1 MIAAQLKKDIESFY
15 QRCLK
20 ENPLFTR
27 IMNGEVTVTEIS
39 QFTTDILYLISHT
52 PIYLQLAEKIAREK
66 NMGRIANYFEEKITE
81 EEGHDEWA
89 KNDLSKMKKS
99 HAVNSTSVSGAM
111 KKLVS
116 YIEKTI
122 RENPNN
128 YVPYIFFAEYFTV
141 IATPPLVGALKKNM
155 QFDESMLSVFTNH
168 AELDKHH
175 VAEGMT
181 AIDSIY
187 SGKND
192 LQGFQKTL
200 SEIFELYLGVGR
212 EVSRNKKAA

>member
-20 ENPLFTR
+20 DNPLFVR
-27 IMNGEVTVTEIS
+27 IMNGQVTVNEIS
-39 QFTTDILYLISHT
+39 QFTTDVLYLISHT
-52 PIYLQLAEKIAREK
+52 PIYLKLAEKLAREK

-89 KNDLSKMKKS
+89 KSDLSNMKKS
-99 HAVNSTSVSGAM
+99 HAVNSASVSSGM
-111 KKLVS
+111 KKMVS
-116 YIEKTI
+116 YIEKII

-141 IATPPLVGALKKNM
+141 IATPPLVSALKKNLR
-155 QFDESMLSVFTNH
+155 FDESMLSVFTNH

-192 LQGFQKTL
+192 LQGFQKVL
-200 SEIFELYLGVGR
+200 ANIFELYVDVGR
-212 EVSRNKKAA
+212 EVAQEKKAA